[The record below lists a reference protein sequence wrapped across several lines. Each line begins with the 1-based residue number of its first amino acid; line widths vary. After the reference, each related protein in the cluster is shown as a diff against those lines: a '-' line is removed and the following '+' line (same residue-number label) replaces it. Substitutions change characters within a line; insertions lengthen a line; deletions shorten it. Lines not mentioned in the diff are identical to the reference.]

1 MEDSPYAHFRR
12 PLDAG
17 EEGRLVCEVLGAYRW
32 QFILSGA
39 ADVRFREVLESL
51 VTPAQAGRIDAAIAP
66 LGD

>member
-1 MEDSPYAHFRR
+1 M
-12 PLDAG
+12 
-17 EEGRLVCEVLGAYRW
+17 CEVLGAYRW